1 MRYNE
6 NIENFGSNRGKTVK
20 GDIEDM
26 KTHKNWSYHPYKP
39 PCRQNGDIYICRVVP
54 SLDSIHLE
62 WLDSEEP
69 YQIYVRKKDTD
80 EFTLAGETNKTEFM
94 ITGLEMDTDYEF
106 YVASGEKK
114 SRVRLARC
122 GEAIDT
128 VVNYLHPEDKVY
140 AFSGNCLCSPSLI
153 RHPDGYLL
161 ASMDVYGHAKPQNL
175 TLIFRSDDDGKTW
188 HYVSELFPCFWG
200 RLFVYEK
207 DVYMIA
213 CSTEYGDLLIG
224 KSTDG
229 AKTFCEPTVLLR
241 GGNGKNNEAGVHK
254 NPQPV
259 VAYNGRLWNTMEWG
273 AWGQP
278 YCHAVM
284 VMSAKIG
291 SDLLDADSWLFSEPV
306 KYDPTWEGVPEGR
319 SGGNIEGCLVVH
331 EDKFY
336 NIMRYDMT
344 KMTPPYGYVLAYE
357 VNTEDPEAPLRYDH
371 PIKFPANHSKFQ
383 MKYDEKRKKYYSIA
397 SLIKDAE
404 HKAARDTLALMESDD
419 LKHWKVERI
428 IHERD
433 NKEKIGF
440 QYVDF
445 YIEDDRIIYLCRT
458 AINGAENF
466 HNSNYSTFG
475 ILELPQNAN

>member
-1 MRYNE
+1 MR
-6 NIENFGSNRGKTVK
+6 
-20 GDIEDM
+20 
-26 KTHKNWSYHPYKP
+26 THHNWSYHPYKP
-39 PCRQNGDIYICRVVP
+39 LCRDNGDLYICRVVP
-54 SLDSIHLE
+54 GMNGIHLE
-62 WLDSEEP
+62 WLDVEKP
-69 YQIYVRKKDTD
+69 CQIYARKRAEG
-80 EFTLAGETNKTEFM
+80 EFTFVGETSKTEFD
-94 ITGLEMDTDYEF
+94 ITGLDAEAEYEF
-106 YVASGEKK
+106 YVTCEDKK
-114 SRVRLARC
+114 SRIRLAKC

-140 AFSGNCLCSPSLI
+140 GFSGNCLCSPSLV

-161 ASMDVYGHAKPQNL
+161 ASMDVYGHMKPQNL
-175 TLIFRSDDDGKTW
+175 TLIFRSDDNGKTW
-188 HYVSELFPCFWG
+188 RYVSELFPCFWG
-200 RLFVYEK
+200 RLFVYEG

-229 AKTFCEPTVLLR
+229 AVTFCEPTVLLR

-259 VAYNGRLWNTMEWG
+259 VEYNGRLWNTMEWG
-273 AWGQP
+273 SWGQP

-284 VMSAKIG
+284 VMSAALG

-306 KYDPTWEGVPEGR
+306 KYNQNWEGIPKGK
-319 SGGNIEGCLVVH
+319 SGGNIEGCLVIH
-331 EDKFY
+331 EDKLY

-344 KMTPPYGYVLAYE
+344 QLSPSYGYVVAYE
-357 VNTEDPEAPLRYDH
+357 VNTEDPEAPLRYDRL
-371 PIKFPANHSKFQ
+371 IRFPANHSKFQ

-397 SLIKDAE
+397 SFIKDEA
-404 HKAARDTLALMESDD
+404 HKGARDTLALMESED
-419 LKHWKVERI
+419 LDHWRVERI

-433 NKEKIGF
+433 DKNKIGF

-445 YIEDDRIIYLCRT
+445 YIEGDKIIYLCRT
-458 AINGAENF
+458 AINGAESF

-475 ILELPQNAN
+475 TLALPQV

>member
-1 MRYNE
+1 MKAH
-6 NIENFGSNRGKTVK
+6 RG
-20 GDIEDM
+20 
-26 KTHKNWSYHPYKP
+26 WSHHPYKP
-39 PCRQNGDIYICRVVP
+39 LCRNNGDIYICRVVP
-54 SLDSIHLE
+54 NINGIHLE
-62 WLDSEEP
+62 WLDIGET
-69 YQIYVRKKDTD
+69 YQIYIRKKSIG
-80 EFTLAGETNKTEFM
+80 EFTFAGETNKSEFD
-94 ITGLEMDTDYEF
+94 ITNLETDADYEF
-106 YVASGEKK
+106 YVSAKEKK
-114 SRVRLARC
+114 SRIRLAKC

-128 VVNYLHPEDKVY
+128 VVNYLHPEDTIY
-140 AFSGNCLCSPSLI
+140 AFSGNCLCSPSLL

-175 TLIFRSDDDGKTW
+175 TLIFRSDDDGRTW

-200 RLFVYEK
+200 RLFLYEK

-229 AKTFCEPTVLLR
+229 AKTFSEPTVLLR

-254 NPQPV
+254 NPQPMV
-259 VAYNGRLWNTMEWG
+259 EYKGRLWNTMEWG

-278 YCHAVM
+278 YCHAAM
-284 VMSAKIG
+284 VMSAKLG
-291 SDLLDADSWLFSEPV
+291 SDLLDADNWLFSEPV
-306 KYDPTWEGVPEGR
+306 KYNPHWEGVPKGK
-319 SGGNIEGCLVVH
+319 SAGNIEGCLVVH

-344 KMTPPYGYVLAYE
+344 KMTPSYGYVLAYE

-383 MKYDEKRKKYYSIA
+383 IKYDEKRKKYYSIA
-397 SLIKDAE
+397 SFIKDDE
-404 HKAARDTLALMESDD
+404 HKSARDTLVLMESGD
-419 LKHWKVERI
+419 LAHWQVERI
-428 IHERD
+428 LHERD

-445 YIEDDRIIYLCRT
+445 YIEDDQIIYLCRT

-475 ILELPQNAN
+475 VIDLPNHS

>member
-1 MRYNE
+1 MRAH
-6 NIENFGSNRGKTVK
+6 R
-20 GDIEDM
+20 
-26 KTHKNWSYHPYKP
+26 NWSYHPYKP
-39 PCRQNGDIYICRVVP
+39 PCRENGDIYICRVVP
-54 SLDSIHLE
+54 SMNAIHLE
-62 WLDSEEP
+62 WLAVEAP
-69 YQIYVRKKDTD
+69 YQIYVRKRGTE
-80 EFTLAGETNKTEFM
+80 EFTLAGETNKTEFD
-94 ITGLEMDTDYEF
+94 ITGLETEIDYEC
-106 YVASGEKK
+106 YVASEDKK
-114 SRVRLARC
+114 SRIRLARC

-128 VVNYLHPEDKVY
+128 VVNYLHPEDKIY
-140 AFSGNCLCSPSLI
+140 SFSGNCLCSPSLV

-200 RLFVYEK
+200 RLFVYER
-207 DVYMIA
+207 DIYMLA

-224 KSTDG
+224 RSMDG
-229 AKTFCEPTVLLR
+229 AKTFGEPTVLLR

-254 NPQPV
+254 NPQPMV
-259 VAYNGRLWNTMEWG
+259 EYNGRLWNTMEWG

-278 YCHAVM
+278 YSHAAM

-306 KYDPTWEGVPEGR
+306 KYDQNWENIPKGK
-319 SGGNIEGCLVVH
+319 SGGTIEGCLVVH

-336 NIMRYDMT
+336 NVMRYDMT
-344 KMTPPYGYVLAYE
+344 QLSPSYGYVLAYE
-357 VNTEDPEAPLRYDH
+357 VNTEDPEAPLRYDR

-383 MKYDEKRKKYYSIA
+383 MKYDAKRKKYYSIA
-397 SLIKDAE
+397 SLIKDEA
-404 HKAARDTLALMESDD
+404 HKAARDTLALMSADD
-419 LKHWKVERI
+419 LDHWKVERI
-428 IHERD
+428 LHERD

-445 YIEDDRIIYLCRT
+445 YIEGDQIIYLCRT

-475 ILELPQNAN
+475 ILELPQA